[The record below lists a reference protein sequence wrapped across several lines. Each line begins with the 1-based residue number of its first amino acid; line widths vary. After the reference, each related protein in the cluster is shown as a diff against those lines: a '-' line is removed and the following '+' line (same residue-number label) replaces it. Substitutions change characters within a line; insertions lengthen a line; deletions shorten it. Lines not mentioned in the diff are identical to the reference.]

1 MENTDRTSINSIR
14 TNSVGDKENIAFE
27 RKNSKVYLDF
37 IDSSKYMGQKA
48 QEALFINDENEEELK
63 IDGNASSLDCYSD
76 PEELP

>member
-1 MENTDRTSINSIR
+1 
-14 TNSVGDKENIAFE
+14 
-27 RKNSKVYLDF
+27 
-37 IDSSKYMGQKA
+37 MGQKA